1 MFRYS
6 KEAVMNKV
14 RALSILNLVALSIH
28 IFLSYA
34 TQFKLV
40 NTKDVGEISNQYAS
54 LFTPA
59 GFTFAIW
66 GLIYTLLIVF
76 CIYHITM
83 SFTKTLLHPANRD
96 IQRIG
101 TWFILNNLGAAA
113 WLLVWTNNQISI
125 SAVIIFFQLVSLIV
139 IHLRLG
145 IHDVKEKIA
154 SKVFTQL
161 PLSIYFGWITIAT
174 IANISIYLF
183 SIQWDGFGL
192 GYSAINWTRIII
204 AIAVVITMLVVL
216 LRNNVAYGLVVIWAL
231 YGIISKLNSTDASAY
246 AVLIQTAWIGIGVVG
261 VICLIQ
267 LVKNISVN
275 KFRHRFPEAVPVK

>member
-1 MFRYS
+1 
-6 KEAVMNKV
+6 MNKI
-14 RALSILNLVALSIH
+14 RALSILNLVALAVH
-28 IFLSYA
+28 ISLSYA

-66 GLIYTLLIVF
+66 GLIYVLLIAF
-76 CIYHITM
+76 CIYHILM
-83 SFTKTLLHPANRD
+83 AFTKNVLYPANRHV
-96 IQRIG
+96 QVIG
-101 TWFILNNLGAAA
+101 PWFIVNNLGAAA
-113 WLLVWTNNQISI
+113 WLLVWTDNQIAA
-125 SAVIIFFQLVSLIV
+125 SAALILLQLITLIV

-145 IHDVKEKIA
+145 IHDVKESAGSKI
-154 SKVFTQL
+154 FTQL
-161 PLSIYFGWITIAT
+161 PLSIYLGWITIAT

-192 GYSAINWTRIII
+192 GYSAVTWTRIMI
-204 AIAVVITMLVVL
+204 AVAVVITMLVVL

-231 YGIISKLNSTDASAY
+231 YGIISKLNSTGAGTY
-246 AVLIQTAWIGIGVVG
+246 APLIQTAWIAIGIVAI
-261 VICLIQ
+261 ICVIQ
-267 LVKNISVN
+267 LIKNINVK